1 MKILIDASCI
11 NKKNILASVPG
22 YIFRLIDM
30 FAAESGLELL
40 VDYSMLQFFKEK
52 YPRLI
57 IYTIKRNYVLYRL
70 PVFGEVYG
78 RFVYKNAISKISH
91 SVEIIPSDLD
101 RCTNVH
107 SSAKR
112 IVIIYDLKA
121 IKDGSFFERRRNFR
135 FYDFLI
141 TNAAKVIAI
150 SEYTRRDLE
159 TLFNVPKFKIH
170 VIYCSVNT
178 PKQTFWNQQSPLP
191 QKYLLYVNTL
201 LPQKNILTL
210 VKAFEN
216 IKQNISHHLVIVGKE
231 TSYWKREILPYINS
245 HGLGDRIILFQN
257 LPVENLWHLYKNA
270 SVFVTPSLREGF
282 GYTPIEAALC
292 KVPVICSRCEAL
304 PYSTQGLLNYY
315 EPAKDY
321 KALACK
327 IDEVLNNPPSEQ
339 QLEKIAEKYKRDYSS
354 ERQLDLFKKV
364 LHDIEE

>member
-1 MKILIDASCI
+1 MKFLIDASCI

-30 FAAESGLELL
+30 FATESGLELL
-40 VDYSMLQFFKEK
+40 VDYSMSQFFKGK
-52 YPRLI
+52 YPHLTI
-57 IYTIKRNYVLYRL
+57 HNIKRNYILYRL
-70 PVFGEVYG
+70 PIFGEVYG
-78 RFVYKNAISKISH
+78 RFVYKQAISKISH

-101 RCTNVH
+101 RCTKVQ
-107 SSAKR
+107 SSAKK
-112 IVIIYDLKA
+112 ILIIYDLKA
-121 IKDGSFFERRRNFR
+121 IKDGSFFKRRRNFR
-135 FYDFLI
+135 FYNFLI
-141 TNAAKVIAI
+141 NNATKVIAI
-150 SEYTRRDLE
+150 SEYTRKDLE
-159 TLFNVPKFKIH
+159 TFFNVPRPKIH
-170 VIYCSVNT
+170 VIYCSVNA
-178 PKQTFWNQQSPLP
+178 PKQTFWNRPSPIP
-191 QKYLLYVNTL
+191 EKYLLYVNTL
-201 LPQKNILTL
+201 LPQKNVLTL

-216 IKQNISHHLVIVGKE
+216 IKQKNSHHLVIVGKE
-231 TSYWKREILPYINS
+231 TPYWKKEVLPYINS
-245 HGLGDRIILFQN
+245 HDLGDRIILFQN

-315 EPAKDY
+315 EPAKDC

-339 QLEKIAEKYKRDYSS
+339 QLEKIAEKYKKDYSS

>member
-1 MKILIDASCI
+1 MKLLIDASSI

-30 FAAESGLELL
+30 FATENGLELL
-40 VDYSMLQFFKEK
+40 VDYSMLQFFKKK
-52 YPRLI
+52 YPHLI

-70 PVFGEVYG
+70 PFFGEIYG

-101 RCTNVH
+101 RSTNVH

-121 IKDGSFFERRRNFR
+121 IKDGPFFERRRNFR

-141 TNAAKVIAI
+141 TNATKVIAI

-159 TLFNVPKFKIH
+159 IFFNVPKSKIH
-170 VIYCSVNT
+170 IIYCSVNA
-178 PKQTFWNQQSPLP
+178 PKQTFWDQHSPLP
-191 QKYLLYVNTL
+191 EKYLLYVNTL

-216 IKQNISHHLVIVGKE
+216 IKQKKSHHLVIVGKK
-231 TSYWKREILPYINS
+231 TPYWEKKVLPYINS
-245 HGLGDRIILFQN
+245 HDLGDRIILFQN

-304 PYSTQGLLNYY
+304 PYSTQDLLNYY

-327 IDEVLNNPPSEQ
+327 IDAVLNNPPSEQ
-339 QLEKIAEKYKRDYSS
+339 QLEKIAEKYKKDYSS

-364 LHDIEE
+364 LDDIEE